1 MRAVGKEGKIMVER
15 LQKVMSN
22 CGVASRRASEEMI
35 AAGRVRVNGVIV
47 RTAGVKVNPDKDV
60 IVVDGRRLEKPLKQY
75 YLFNKPKGVITTAKD
90 ERDRTTVMSYFKN
103 VKDRIYPV
111 GRLDQNTEGLL
122 IMTNDGDLANILMHP
137 SKLVDKT
144 YEVRI
149 KGRIAD
155 MTLEKLARGV
165 DLKDGMTA
173 PAVVVYN
180 GYDVKTDITEVEI
193 TIHEGR
199 NRQVRRMFEYFG
211 IRIHNLRR
219 TQYAFLTLS
228 GVKRGSYRKLTREEI
243 AELYKYK

>member
-1 MRAVGKEGKIMVER
+1 MAER

-155 MTLEKLARGV
+155 MTLE
-165 DLKDGMTA
+165 
-173 PAVVVYN
+173 
-180 GYDVKTDITEVEI
+180 TE
-193 TIHEGR
+193 
-199 NRQVRRMFEYFG
+199 
-211 IRIHNLRR
+211 
-219 TQYAFLTLS
+219 
-228 GVKRGSYRKLTREEI
+228 
-243 AELYKYK
+243 

>member
-1 MRAVGKEGKIMVER
+1 MTER
-15 LQKVMSN
+15 LQKIMSN

-47 RTAGVKVNPDKDV
+47 KTPGVKVDLQKDI
-60 IVVDGRRLEKPLKQY
+60 IVVDGKRLEKPAKQY
-75 YLFNKPKGVITTAKD
+75 YLFNKPKGVL
-90 ERDRTTVMSYFKN
+90 TTVKDDRERNTVMDYFKN

-122 IMTNDGDLANILMHP
+122 IMTNDGALANILMHP

-144 YEVRI
+144 YNVRI
-149 KGRIAD
+149 KGRITDAV
-155 MTLEKLARGV
+155 LEKLAQGV
-165 DLKDGMTA
+165 PLKDGVTA
-173 PAVVVYN
+173 PAVVVYV
-180 GYDVKTDITEVEI
+180 GYDGATNITEVEI

-211 IRIHNLRR
+211 FQVHNLRR

-228 GVKRGSYRKLTREEI
+228 GVKRGAYRRLTREEV
-243 AELYKYK
+243 AGLYKYK